1 MRDLT
6 VWTLS
11 LRLGVAALAGLTL
24 GFERELRARAA
35 GARTHALVA
44 VGAALFTIAGA
55 YGFSDVPRGPNID
68 PARVAAQVASGVG
81 FLGAGAILR
90 QGFGVRG
97 LTTAATLWL
106 AAAIGVASGA
116 GAYAAVAVVTVVV
129 LTVLVLLR
137 LAKPL
142 IVRWGGSTTTI
153 ELEYQRGYGT
163 LGPLLRSINGL
174 GRRLDH
180 LDVTD
185 EDEANTEGLRRV
197 TLQLNTRDLNEVYA
211 AVDELRQRPEVRN
224 VRVSGPMSPAA

>member
-6 VWTLS
+6 VWTLT
-11 LRLGVAALAGLTL
+11 LRLAVAAGAGLLL

-35 GARTHALVA
+35 GLRTHSLVA

-55 YGFSDVPRGPNID
+55 YGFADIPRGLNVD
-68 PARVAAQVASGVG
+68 PARIAAQVASGIG

-116 GAYAAVAVVTVVV
+116 GAYAAVAVVTGVV

-142 IVRWGGSTTTI
+142 IVRWGGSITTI

-163 LGPLLRSINGL
+163 LGPLLRSVNGL

-185 EDEANTEGLRRV
+185 EDEASTDGLRRV

>member
-55 YGFSDVPRGPNID
+55 YGFADLPRGPNVD
-68 PARVAAQVASGVG
+68 PARIAAQVASGVG

-90 QGFGVRG
+90 QGLGIRG

-106 AAAIGVASGA
+106 AAALGVASGA
-116 GAYAAVAVVTVVV
+116 GAYPAVAVSTLVV
-129 LTVLVLLR
+129 LVALVVFRLL
-137 LAKPL
+137 KPL
-142 IVRWGGSTTTI
+142 IARWSPATTVI
-153 ELEYQRGYGT
+153 ELDYVRGHGT
-163 LGPLLRSINGL
+163 LGPLLRIVNSL
-174 GRRLDH
+174 SSQLHH
-180 LDVTD
+180 LELNDDD
-185 EDEANTEGLRRV
+185 EEGADGLRHV
-197 TLQLNTRDLNEVYA
+197 SVSVSSRDA
-211 AVDELRQRPEVRN
+211 
-224 VRVSGPMSPAA
+224 GK

>member
-11 LRLGVAALAGLTL
+11 LRLGVAALAGLLL
-24 GFERELRARAA
+24 GFERELRARAD
-35 GARTHALVA
+35 GLRTHSLVA

-55 YGFSDVPRGPNID
+55 YGFADIPRGPNVD

-142 IVRWGGSTTTI
+142 IVRWGGSITTI

-163 LGPLLRSINGL
+163 LGPLLRSVNGL

-185 EDEANTEGLRRV
+185 DDETSTDGLRRV